1 VNRRVASFGLSV
13 RFVAL
18 GLALAL
24 TSSTLLGCSRGTP
37 PPPVDDT
44 QGGRSSYPTQPQ
56 RRGMSTGQKLALLAG
71 AAALYYLYN
80 KQKNARGTGPTG
92 QLYRSKNGRVYYRDK
107 DGRAHWVTPP
117 PGGIR
122 VPADEAQQYSGYQ
135 GYNGQASGET
145 FGGFGASNQPLSPM
159 SSPPGPGG

>member
-1 VNRRVASFGLSV
+1 VNRRIASFGLSARV
-13 RFVAL
+13 VAL
-18 GLALAL
+18 GLALSL
-24 TSSTLLGCSRGTP
+24 TTSTLVGCSRAAP

-44 QGGRSSYPTQPQ
+44 QGGRSPISSQPA
-56 RRGMSTGQKLALLAG
+56 RRGLSTGQKVALLAG

-80 KQKNARGTGPTG
+80 KHKNAQGAGPNG

-117 PGGIR
+117 PGGIQ

-135 GYNGQASGET
+135 GYNGQSSGQP